1 MEDPTRTLALLA
13 TIAQSSA
20 AIVAIVGGFLVSRLV
35 QLSSERDGLRR
46 RLEDT
51 RGELGH
57 VEELFSEAHRFR
69 LANSQSDLFD
79 FVIAELVEEKEDLD
93 LTALLLDN
101 TPRGSTEEEM
111 RPYLDSLL
119 ARVQAAKRSVRE
131 VLRNDDSSRLDL
143 DDLRDRGLIVP
154 PSEEEIYFEIVRWLR
169 SSLPAPR
176 TSFPGIGAMANLDI
190 PVTLNPAYAATD
202 TRRLDD
208 SIRDE
213 QQLDSR
219 RTILA
224 AEAARLE
231 REINSLG
238 RPAGVTSGITILSIY
253 SLFGIVV
260 PVAYMAVPSAAFD
273 QWQSWILIV
282 IFTGGLAAV
291 LTYIA
296 WYARSLGKSRP
307 PTDG

>member
-1 MEDPTRTLALLA
+1 MDDPTRTLALLA
-13 TIAQSSA
+13 TLAQSSA

-46 RLEDT
+46 RLEDI
-51 RGELGH
+51 RGELSH
-57 VEELFSEAHRFR
+57 VEELFFEAHSFR

-79 FVIAELVEEKEDLD
+79 SVIEELVKEKEDLD

-101 TPRGSTEEEM
+101 IPRGSTEEEM

-119 ARVQAAKRSVRE
+119 ARVQAARRSVLE
-131 VLRNDDSSRLDL
+131 VLRNDDSSRIDL
-143 DDLRDRGLIVP
+143 EDLRDRGLIVP

-169 SSLPAPR
+169 KVLPAPR
-176 TSFPGIGAMANLDI
+176 TFTLGVGAMPNLNF
-190 PVTLNPAYAATD
+190 PVISNPAYAATD
-202 TRRLDD
+202 ARRLDD
-208 SIRDE
+208 SIREE

-231 REINSLG
+231 REIKSLG
-238 RPAGVTSGITILSIY
+238 RPAGVTSGIVILSIY
-253 SLFGIVV
+253 SLFGIVA
-260 PVAYMAVPSAAFD
+260 PVASMAALPATLE
-273 QWQSWILIV
+273 QWQSWLLILMFI
-282 IFTGGLAAV
+282 GGLAAV

-296 WYARSLGKSRP
+296 WYARTLGKPRP